1 MFDTD
6 RPEQVDDYYYALV
19 MLFVPFK
26 DEDDLLEPGET
37 PKEAFSRLQN
47 DELLAHHEK
56 LQKMLEASSK
66 KRETKNQ
73 SKMMTRGARIFKS
86 SEVWP
91 NQTWDS

>member
-19 MLFVPFK
+19 MLFVPFE

-37 PKEAFSRLQN
+37 PKEAFTRLQN

-66 KRETKNQ
+66 KRKIDE
-73 SKMMTRGARIFKS
+73 ARKQLDPMSMKLF
-86 SEVWP
+86 VLMP
-91 NQTWDS
+91 